1 MLDLMKAL
9 NDPEFMSTLSA
20 MPQQIVDK
28 LNRIDS
34 KLDVVILLLTDPSY
48 KNSEYL
54 QSIVAANLQ
63 NSISANLQNGLTE
76 TPAPAN
82 VNPVDPDSYK

>member
-9 NDPEFMSTLSA
+9 NDPEFMSNLSA
-20 MPQQIVDK
+20 LPEQLVGM
-28 LNRIDS
+28 LTRILEVELEN
-34 KLDVVILLLTDPSY
+34 KHRLDLLLQHYGIS
-48 KNSEYL
+48 
-54 QSIVAANLQ
+54 ANLQ